1 MLAGAEMGWCVVCV
15 SRFFDTSMWEVASN
29 YTNSSILTG
38 NNASN
43 PNLDAAAVEALGAL
57 DSSVG

>member
-1 MLAGAEMGWCVVCV
+1 MLAGAEACWFAGCA

-57 DSSVG
+57 ESSVG

>member
-1 MLAGAEMGWCVVCV
+1 MCCVCV

-38 NNASN
+38 NASN

>member
-1 MLAGAEMGWCVVCV
+1 MGWVRV